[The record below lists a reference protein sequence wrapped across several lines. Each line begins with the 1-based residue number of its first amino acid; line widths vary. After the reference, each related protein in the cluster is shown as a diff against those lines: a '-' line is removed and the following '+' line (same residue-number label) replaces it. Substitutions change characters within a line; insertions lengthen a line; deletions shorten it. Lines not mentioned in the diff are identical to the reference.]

1 MESEAIASVSSLEI
15 LQERREEGERGKGG
29 DEGEG
34 RGRESV
40 RGGEAHGEGENGRG
54 RVAVKGIPCHMGRES
69 AAELKIMSIL

>member
-34 RGRESV
+34 
-40 RGGEAHGEGENGRG
+40 ENGRG